1 MVCTERKMVFMS
13 KRTLAAVS
21 LFEKHDCRQSI
32 ASHRHKDES
41 ARSSL
46 HHFHSL
52 PPRPTL
58 FTLTMKRLLV
68 LHAIS
73 SMFRSINRASLKR
86 INRTLV
92 RVLM

>member
-1 MVCTERKMVFMS
+1 MVCAERKMVFMS
-13 KRTLAAVS
+13 KITLAAVS
-21 LFEKHDCRQSI
+21 LFEKHDCRQNI

-46 HHFHSL
+46 HHFHNL

-68 LHAIS
+68 LYVIS
-73 SMFRSINRASLKR
+73 KTSRSSNRASPKR